1 MNILGIETSCDETA
15 AAVVRDGREILSNV
29 IASQVDLHARYGGI
43 VPEVASRQHLLTVI
57 PIIQEAM
64 AQAQTRWGD
73 LDAIAVTNGPGLAG
87 SLIVG
92 VNIAK
97 AIALSRGI
105 PLLGV
110 NHLEGHIY
118 ANWLEGSTPDV
129 PAICLIVS
137 GGHSDLLLIK
147 GHGSYQLLG
156 RTRDDAA
163 GEAFDKVARIL
174 GLGYPGGPA
183 IEQFALEGNSA
194 RYPLPRAWLKDSDD
208 FSFSG
213 LKTAVLHLVER
224 ECKNA
229 HLEEDALLNSERTQ
243 LQRWPAGGK
252 LEIGSGSISST
263 SKSAE
268 AQPTVQLHLEKGEKA
283 DIAASFQ
290 KSVVDVLVTK
300 TVAAAKRLNTRQ
312 ILLGGGVAANHLL
325 RQMMAQRSPIPMLIP
340 NPILCTDNAA
350 MIASCGYF
358 HLAMGKRSGSDLDI
372 YPNLSL

>member
-1 MNILGIETSCDETA
+1 
-15 AAVVRDGREILSNV
+15 VVRDGREILSNV

-118 ANWLEGSTPDV
+118 ANWLEGITPDV

-137 GGHSDLLLIK
+137 GGHSNLLLIK
-147 GHGSYQLLG
+147 GHGRYQLLG

-174 GLGYPGGPA
+174 GLGYPGGPV
-183 IEQFALEGNSA
+183 IEQIALEGNSA
-194 RYPLPRAWLKDSDD
+194 HYRLPRALLKDSDD

-224 ECKNA
+224 ECKKA
-229 HLEEDALLNSERTQ
+229 
-243 LQRWPAGGK
+243 
-252 LEIGSGSISST
+252 
-263 SKSAE
+263 
-268 AQPTVQLHLEKGEKA
+268 HLEKGEKA

-290 KSVVDVLVTK
+290 KAVVDVLVTK

-325 RQMMAQRSPIPMLIP
+325 RQMMAQRSPIPVLIP
-340 NPILCTDNAA
+340 NPTLCTDNAA
-350 MIASCGYF
+350 MIASCCYF
-358 HLAMGKRSGSDLDI
+358 HLDMGKLSGSNLDI